1 MLLLHLILLMY
12 ATHRQSSPSTNE
24 IALHHFISYFHQAT
38 RSRSVTRS
46 PRVKLRSSY
55 TSIVVQV
62 YLDRDKGYKITE
74 CSAWERNPQIRPT
87 PVDVRPCICQK
98 RLYCSG
104 EVDAETLQQAFDC
117 KPHRWTIEKT
127 AYSSY
132 PCRAVSLFARPA
144 LYLHVLAL
152 FSDEAIGRRKV

>member
-1 MLLLHLILLMY
+1 MYNAYPRKVRSPISIL
-12 ATHRQSSPSTNE
+12 NE
-24 IALHHFISYFHQAT
+24 AT

-46 PRVKLRSSY
+46 SRVELRSSY
-55 TSIVVQV
+55 TRIVVQV

-74 CSAWERNPQIRPT
+74 CSAWEKNLQIRPT
-87 PVDVRPCICQK
+87 PVDFRPCICQK

-104 EVDAETLQQAFDC
+104 EVDAETRQQAFDC

-152 FSDEAIGRRKV
+152 FSDDAIGRRKV